1 MLKAVLLDLDGT
13 LLDTL
18 GDIVYYVNEALA
30 AFSFPP
36 ITPEQTA
43 RFIGDGAWELMER
56 AVPHGAKELQ
66 ACYEYFR
73 EHFARNTQEHTRLYE
88 GELETLSALKAR
100 GFRLGVVTNKPQ
112 DATEGCIQK
121 FFPEGLFDF
130 VGGDTGNFPCK
141 PDPSL
146 AQYAALTLRVSP
158 SECAFIGDGE
168 TDAQVAIR
176 AGMFGV
182 SVLWGYRS
190 KEQLS
195 AAGATRFASSYEEL
209 FRLLTT

>member
-36 ITPEQTA
+36 VTPEQTA

-56 AVPHGAKELQ
+56 AVPHGAKELN

-73 EHFARNTQEHTRLYE
+73 EHFARNTQEHTRLYD
-88 GELETLSALKAR
+88 GELE
-100 GFRLGVVTNKPQ
+100 
-112 DATEGCIQK
+112 K

-130 VGGDTGNFPCK
+130 VGGDTGSFPCK

-146 AQYAALTLRVSP
+146 AQYAALTLRVAP
-158 SECAFIGDGE
+158 SECAFVGDGE
-168 TDAQVAIR
+168 TDARVALR